1 MGCTPFISIYHDC
14 GNQQFCCHR
23 ATFCLSVPARNQ
35 GRRIPGQRHVL
46 ELRFVATRSE
56 SKTTCYSDVQCIW
69 MYVDVSGCI
78 WMYLDDWMYLDVFAS
93 FFKDCLIQMLN
104 IPKVL
109 AKHQSGICL
118 RLCLNW
124 LQGFQ
129 LLLPTE
135 VMSCIS
141 KWLEKKKICW
151 CNDVQKLVPTPLV
164 LPSLGVAALPTFQDA
179 PEGSASETSKERSSV
194 LSCEVSQNWG
204 TAKPLFLPWKRTL
217 RWFLGG
223 SHFKRKPPYVNVY
236 SADDPCHFCTSF
248 VTKKDILKQIGWLA
262 KAGQSTPF
270 KLLKP

>member
-1 MGCTPFISIYHDC
+1 MGLFEGNHLWGIFPEYSFHLLTHLTWFSHWLRMIDHPVKFGVYPIYIHYHDC

-35 GRRIPGQRHVL
+35 GHRIPVQRHVL

-69 MYVDVSGCI
+69 MYLDVS
-78 WMYLDDWMYLDVFAS
+78 AS
-93 FFKDCLIQMLN
+93 FFKDFLMLN

-141 KWLEKKKICW
+141 KWLEKKKSVGATMCKSW
-151 CNDVQKLVPTPLV
+151 CPL
-164 LPSLGVAALPTFQDA
+164 L
-179 PEGSASETSKERSSV
+179 
-194 LSCEVSQNWG
+194 
-204 TAKPLFLPWKRTL
+204 
-217 RWFLGG
+217 
-223 SHFKRKPPYVNVY
+223 
-236 SADDPCHFCTSF
+236 
-248 VTKKDILKQIGWLA
+248 
-262 KAGQSTPF
+262 
-270 KLLKP
+270 

>member
-1 MGCTPFISIYHDC
+1 MIDHPVKFGVYPIYIHYHDC

-35 GRRIPGQRHVL
+35 GHRIPVQRHVL

-69 MYVDVSGCI
+69 MYLDVS
-78 WMYLDDWMYLDVFAS
+78 AS
-93 FFKDCLIQMLN
+93 FFKDFLMLN

-141 KWLEKKKICW
+141 K
-151 CNDVQKLVPTPLV
+151 
-164 LPSLGVAALPTFQDA
+164 
-179 PEGSASETSKERSSV
+179 
-194 LSCEVSQNWG
+194 
-204 TAKPLFLPWKRTL
+204 
-217 RWFLGG
+217 
-223 SHFKRKPPYVNVY
+223 
-236 SADDPCHFCTSF
+236 
-248 VTKKDILKQIGWLA
+248 
-262 KAGQSTPF
+262 
-270 KLLKP
+270 